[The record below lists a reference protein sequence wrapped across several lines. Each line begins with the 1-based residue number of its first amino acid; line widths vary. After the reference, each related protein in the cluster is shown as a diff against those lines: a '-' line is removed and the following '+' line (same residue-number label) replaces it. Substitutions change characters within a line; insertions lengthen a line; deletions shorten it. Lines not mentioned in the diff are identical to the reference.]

1 MLKSEIGNM
10 PFEKQVAFNLGAGI
24 KIGQEIDFI
33 LNINRI
39 YPNLNK
45 EECYK
50 DFLDGLASR
59 FKK

>member
-24 KIGQEIDFI
+24 PIGKEIDFI
-33 LNINRI
+33 FNIHKF
-39 YPNLNK
+39 YPNINK

-50 DFLDGLASR
+50 DFLSGMASR